1 MAGWS
6 MVADDDEEDAVDFCK
21 TPKSFDLNKSPEA
34 VSNSD
39 SAFGKSINEL
49 VSLFRR
55 LIESFVVEFCPP
67 PLPPVTVDLFSLFVN
82 VSHRGGFKAVSENA
96 AWDEVGRES
105 GLGFGDS
112 VLSAKLIYVKYLAAL
127 ARWLNRVVA
136 GDGSVELP
144 GISGDL
150 IGRFG
155 DFVSQVKRKYEL
167 SKGADSREVGGEFK
181 WFISKAKRRYDDDKC
196 RIGSNE
202 SVKTSEK
209 VLILDS
215 GNSKDCFSPGKR
227 KRECSLET
235 LRWLSE
241 AAKDPCNISIG
252 SLPDRSKWDS
262 YGSEEPWKQLLLF
275 RASRTNTDS
284 ACDKIWQKIQKMHP
298 SLYQDS
304 AAPSYNLR
312 ERLSLD
318 GNQFNEKKAGKGKIS
333 SEDDSASDSSDEED
347 ESCGLVGSEFQ
358 AEVPKWTGIT
368 TESDSKWLGTLI
380 WPQNKNNLLIE
391 RDPIGKGRQGPCG
404 CQYPGSVDC
413 VRFHI
418 KTKQE
423 KLKLELGSVFY
434 MWCFDTMGEGNL
446 QYWAELE
453 LKKVM
458 SLMPSPPT
466 LIPSFFD
473 ELRGVLPSK
482 SRGKIVSYFYNVAL
496 LQFRGNQSRTT
507 PDEVDSDTDT
517 QYRLAT
523 ANEDPN
529 LEDSNTSQKPVLL
542 TPKKK
547 RRR

>member
-6 MVADDDEEDAVDFCK
+6 MATDDGDGDDLCK
-21 TPKSFDLNKSPEA
+21 TPKSFDLNKSPPDA
-34 VSNSD
+34 VSHSD
-39 SAFGKSINEL
+39 SAVSEL

-55 LIESFVVEFCPP
+55 LLESFVAEFCPP
-67 PLPPVTVDLFSLFVN
+67 PHPPATVDLFRLFVG

-105 GLGFGDS
+105 GLP
-112 VLSAKLIYVKYLAAL
+112 SAKLIYVKYLAAL
-127 ARWLNRVVA
+127 ARWLNRAVA
-136 GDGSVELP
+136 GDGGGVGLP
-144 GISGDL
+144 GVSEDL
-150 IGRFG
+150 IGRFR
-155 DFVSQVKRKYEL
+155 DFVSQVKRNYEL
-167 SKGADSREVGGEFK
+167 SKGTEVGGEFK
-181 WFISKAKRRYDDDKC
+181 WFISETKRIY

-202 SVKTSEK
+202 SVKTSDKKLEK
-209 VLILDS
+209 AVFLD
-215 GNSKDCFSPGKR
+215 KDCSSPGKR

-241 AAKDPCNISIG
+241 AAKDPCDPSIG
-252 SLPDRSKWDS
+252 SLPDRSKWDC

-284 ACDKIWQKIQKMHP
+284 ACQKTWQKIQKMHP

-304 AAPSYNLR
+304 AGASYNLR
-312 ERLSLD
+312 ERLSFD
-318 GNQFNEKKAGKGKIS
+318 RGQFNERKAGIS
-333 SEDDSASDSSDEED
+333 SEDGSDSEGSDEED
-347 ESCGLVGSEFQ
+347 ESSGLVGPEFQ
-358 AEVPKWTGIT
+358 AEVPEWTGIT
-368 TESDSKWLGTLI
+368 TESDPKWLGTLI
-380 WPQNKNNLLIE
+380 WPLNKEQIKNHILIE
-391 RDPIGKGRQGPCG
+391 RDPIGKGRQDTCG

-418 KTKQE
+418 KAKQE
-423 KLKLELGSVFY
+423 KLKLELGSAFY

-446 QYWAELE
+446 QYWTELE

-473 ELRGVLPSK
+473 ELRSVLPSK
-482 SRGKIVSYFYNVAL
+482 SRGKIVSYFYNVTL

-507 PDEVDSDTDT
+507 PDEIDSDTDT
-517 QYRLAT
+517 QYRIAT
-523 ANEDPN
+523 AEEDPN
-529 LEDSNTSQKPVLL
+529 LEAQKPVLL